1 MLGTLPHREIDAF
14 VLQFLSF
21 EFRMVG
27 VVLLRMRRATMKR
40 YHNTVRP
47 YDEIIHLTL
56 TLLCAHQVLSQ
67 NLSTFDPIGLQPFQC
82 AAPHNDYL
90 IFFFHYYLKRTKSI
104 KFENVTV

>member
-1 MLGTLPHREIDAF
+1 MLGTLPHRVIDAF

-21 EFRMVG
+21 EFRMVA
-27 VVLLRMRRATMKR
+27 VVWLRMRRATMKR

-56 TLLCAHQVLSQ
+56 TLMCAHQVQ
-67 NLSTFDPIGLQPFQC
+67 PQILSTFDPNGLQPFEC

-90 IFFFHYYLKRTKSI
+90 IFVFFFFKKI
-104 KFENVTV
+104 KIH